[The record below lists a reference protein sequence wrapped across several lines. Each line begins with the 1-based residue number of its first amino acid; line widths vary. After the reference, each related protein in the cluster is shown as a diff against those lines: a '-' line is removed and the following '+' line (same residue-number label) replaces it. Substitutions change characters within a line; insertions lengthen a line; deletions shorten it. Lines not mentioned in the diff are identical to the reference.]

1 MFKRIFKNWKTSLAG
16 IAAITG
22 GIKLIVDNNIEAGV
36 TAIITGL
43 GLFAAKDGNVTGGTK
58 AQDGATPSA
67 VKSSDA
73 SMDSS
78 NPGDKPPGGG
88 H

>member
-16 IAAITG
+16 VAAITG
-22 GIKLIVDNNIEAGV
+22 GIKLIVDNNLEAGI

-58 AQDGATPSA
+58 PQDGAT
-67 VKSSDA
+67 A
-73 SMDSS
+73 SNVSNSS

-88 H
+88 KP